1 MEGLSELDKQYYEKF
16 MSKINKFGSPRS
28 NHSLSGCWTHRMG
41 VSSTGYGQI
50 MLNGKA
56 WLGHRY
62 SYWIHNGRPE
72 LKPGWVVAHK
82 CDNKECYNPEHLEYI
97 THKQNCEDA
106 VTRIRTKKP
115 EKPKREGNFHATAGT
130 LKPGEQ
136 LGEAN
141 NNAILD
147 WDKVRAIR
155 ARYKAGLAYGGL
167 KKMATEYGIAYIT
180 AQRIVAGTL
189 WKNDPNSE
197 ASI

>member
-1 MEGLSELDKQYYEKF
+1 
-16 MSKINKFGSPRS
+16 
-28 NHSLSGCWTHRMG
+28 MG
-41 VSSTGYGQI
+41 VSSAGYGQ
-50 MLNGKA
+50 MMFQYRA
-56 WLGHRY
+56 WLGHQY

-141 NNAILD
+141 NNARLN
-147 WDKVRAIR
+147 WDIVRAMR
-155 ARYKAGLAYGGL
+155 ARHAKGLAYGEL

-180 AQRIVAGTL
+180 AQKIVAGTL